1 MSPHHRL
8 LDSVRNT
15 KKTLYVV
22 TAFYVFVGFMLAI
35 FAVANGDR
43 LGTFLGFVIIS
54 GALATAALFRSVM
67 GVGLRI
73 STMGEHL
80 DEARQRLRRI
90 EVSVSAR
97 SPVAGERGGEAG
109 TEGECVDLAEA
120 APGDASLIT
129 AATLDRAAYPRLVA
143 GMAQKPPAQ
152 TQTDR
157 DRVATVESPDAGADG
172 LAELLGM
179 PFLAEA
185 LVGDQPMNR
194 NMLRTWKVAVREGDL
209 ATCRSMYA
217 ALVDTA
223 EPQIVVR
230 LSEQLEALA
239 GQKEKSFREQFAACV
254 RDGDYDGAMG
264 VGREILRLMPD
275 RLIAEEYHQLE
286 AHVFRRRAESEARR
300 KLPLRLAHR
309 FTH

>member
-8 LDSVRNT
+8 LDSVRTT

-35 FAVANGDR
+35 FATANGDR

-80 DEARQRLRRI
+80 DEVRRRLQRI
-90 EVSVSAR
+90 EASVSAPA
-97 SPVAGERGGEAG
+97 PVADEPGGEA
-109 TEGECVDLAEA
+109 TEENECVDLAEA
-120 APGDASLIT
+120 ASGDASLIT

-143 GMAQKPPAQ
+143 GMAKNPPAQ

-157 DRVATVESPDAGADG
+157 DRATALESPHTGADV
-172 LAELLGM
+172 LAELLGT

-185 LVGDQPMNR
+185 SVGDQPMNR

-223 EPQIVVR
+223 DPQIVVR

-239 GQKEKSFREQFAACV
+239 RQTEKSFREKFAACV
-254 RDGDYDGAMG
+254 RASDYDGALG
-264 VGREILRLMPD
+264 VGREIFRLMPD
-275 RLIAEEYHQLE
+275 RLIADEYHQLE
-286 AHVFRRRAESEARR
+286 AHLLRRHAETQAR
-300 KLPLRLAHR
+300 KKPPLRLAH
-309 FTH
+309 